1 METRA
6 NRYVWVLRRTMEVIV
21 YGLAALTILQAW
33 SIDVFSVFATDL
45 GRTIVARSFSILVI
59 VLISLFVWEM
69 ASAGIDRL
77 LSATTKD
84 GSGVLQ
90 SARARTLLPL
100 ARSALLIAIAVT
112 ATLAG
117 LSELGVNIAPLL
129 AGAGVVGL
137 AVGFGAQ
144 TLVKDIITGAFILF
158 EDTIAVGDVISVGGL
173 SGSVEAL
180 TVRTIRLRDYHGTVH
195 TIPFS
200 AVDSVT
206 NMTKDFAYFVAE
218 VGVAYREN
226 TDDVVAALRE
236 VGADLAA
243 DPEYADAILAPI
255 DIAGVDRFDDSA
267 VIIRASIKVTG
278 GEQWRIKRGFNRRMK
293 YKFDEAGIEIPFP
306 HTTVFFGEDRD
317 GQAPSA
323 KLQVE
328 GWPEKT
334 SS

>member
-1 METRA
+1 
-6 NRYVWVLRRTMEVIV
+6 VLS
-21 YGLAALTILQAW
+21 LLQAW
-33 SIDVFSVFATDL
+33 RIDVFSLFATDL

-59 VLISLFVWEM
+59 GLVALLVWEA
-69 ASAGIDRL
+69 ASAAIDRL
-77 LSATTKD
+77 LRATTSD
-84 GSGVLQ
+84 GDGVLQ

-100 ARSALLIAIAVT
+100 ARSALLITIAVT

-158 EDTIAVGDVISVGGL
+158 EDSISVGDVISVAGL
-173 SGSVEAL
+173 SGTVEAL
-180 TVRTIRLRDYHGTVH
+180 SVRTIRLRDYHGTVH

-218 VGVAYREN
+218 VGVAYRES

-236 VGADLAA
+236 VGEALAA
-243 DPEYADAILAPI
+243 DPKFADAILKPI

-267 VIIRASIKVTG
+267 VIIRVRIKVVAG
-278 GEQWRIKRGFNRRMK
+278 QQWRIKREFNRRMK
-293 YKFDEAGIEIPFP
+293 YKFDAAGIEIPFP

-323 KLQVE
+323 KLQIE
-328 GWPEKT
+328 GWPDRDR
-334 SS
+334 